1 MFPPALTT
9 TAYREAV
16 SAVYTSMKSLFT
28 RSRDVTLA
36 MGFFARPLGLKEAK
50 RERETKSRICDPA
63 SLPPILYLSMRSIS
77 QRWAAKRTD
86 TAREQKKIIIVWRGP
101 KRS

>member
-36 MGFFARPLGLKEAK
+36 MGFFARPLELKAQK
-50 RERETKSRICDPA
+50 DRETQSREY
-63 SLPPILYLSMRSIS
+63 SVLLLFPPSN
-77 QRWAAKRTD
+77 T
-86 TAREQKKIIIVWRGP
+86 
-101 KRS
+101 